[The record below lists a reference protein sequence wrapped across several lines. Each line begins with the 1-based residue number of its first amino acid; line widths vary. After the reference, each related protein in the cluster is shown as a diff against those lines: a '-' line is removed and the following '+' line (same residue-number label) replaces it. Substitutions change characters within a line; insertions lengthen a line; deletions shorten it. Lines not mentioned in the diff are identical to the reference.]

1 MKKSFKSYLSEGLL
15 IVFSVL
21 FALFINGV
29 SEDMKMKKQKNIAI
43 ENIKRE
49 LTKNVKILKNWQS
62 QHKVFDLQVSNLI
75 NGKNDSLL
83 NALKKKKYL
92 DFGLITNSKSL
103 INSILTDTAWE
114 TAKTTSIIA
123 EFDFELIEELTR
135 TYTLQNIVVEKTLGG
150 ITALYFSGDSH
161 NLNKINETL
170 LQFNLRFNEL
180 VGQERI
186 LEDSYIRTLKSLE

>member
-1 MKKSFKSYLSEGLL
+1 MKKSFKNYLLEGLL

-21 FALFINGV
+21 FALFINGI
-29 SEDMKMKKQKNIAI
+29 SENLKIQKQKKIAI

-49 LTKNVKILKNWQS
+49 LNANVKTLKNWQKEH
-62 QHKVFDLQVSNLI
+62 QIYDQQVSKLI
-75 NGKNDSLL
+75 NGKSDSLL

-92 DFGLITNSKSL
+92 DFALITNSKSL

-114 TAKTTSIIA
+114 TAKTTNIIA

-135 TYTLQNIVVEKTLGG
+135 TYTLQSIVVEKTLGG
-150 ITALYFSGDSH
+150 ITALYFSVDSH
-161 NLNKINETL
+161 NLNNLDRTL

-186 LEDSYIRTLKSLE
+186 LNDSYQNTLKFLE